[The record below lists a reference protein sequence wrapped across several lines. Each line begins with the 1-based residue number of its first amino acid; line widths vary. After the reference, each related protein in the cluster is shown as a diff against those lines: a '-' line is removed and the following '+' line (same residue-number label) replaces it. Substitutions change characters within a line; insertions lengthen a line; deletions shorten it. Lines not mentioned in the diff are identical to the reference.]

1 MKGKRRT
8 SASQEIFLQL
18 EEDVNALESAL
29 AFYGDS
35 SQSRAP
41 LSSNSPAVQTEAD
54 FSTETS

>member
-18 EEDVNALESAL
+18 EEDVNALENAL

-35 SQSRAP
+35 SQTRAP
-41 LSSNSPAVQTEAD
+41 LSSTSPAVQTEAD
-54 FSTETS
+54 FIAESS